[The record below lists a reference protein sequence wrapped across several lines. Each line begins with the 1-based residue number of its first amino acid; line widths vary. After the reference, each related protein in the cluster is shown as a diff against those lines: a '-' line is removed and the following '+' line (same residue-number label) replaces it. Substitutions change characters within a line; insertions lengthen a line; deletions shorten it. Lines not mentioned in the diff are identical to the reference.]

1 MQKVFNAD
9 ILMENP
15 DNFVRA
21 EHITNIIPNN
31 PYYVTHSIYFAES
44 LTVFEDAARKNR
56 LVLNVDYEYASLDSV
71 ASELSNKDCYRAI
84 IFLKHISQAY
94 IDYHSYGDLVSAE
107 LLNRISENTERVKEQ
122 TKILSE
128 KVADLTNELFAHQKD
143 TAPHSAQES
152 VFPNVIPLRSTS
164 GTLKAADATDEQELT
179 TLGQINKTIK
189 ETKNDLQTEIQKAK
203 EEALDT
209 IDKNIKALIDNAPE
223 NLNTLKK
230 LATLAIQ
237 NKLNIAAHQIILES
251 RMPLNPVCAYDMA
264 DVHTQKQNIYT
275 LPAPIMVKDKPTIIG
290 GINIYTANSE
300 GAYYHIHTDMSFTGN
315 AKPAV
320 IVYRDDWKTMPLWEY
335 CNGTQDFSVFIEKQ
349 NFNFLIGVWMQGAAG
364 YQVQPDDSVS
374 VSKFMVTKL
383 TDRVLIDSSG
393 NGNHATVSGGVTM
406 MNDNAVGAVLSFDKG
421 FMKRE
426 PLHHTL
432 TQWSH
437 SRWVKITGDMN
448 GRYLYY
454 YGHKDFA
461 TVYSNTV
468 YFSSITQEGNELGK
482 HIDITLFKDKWV
494 HLVVENGITNGTFTK
509 KVYLNGKLIET
520 IEGQT
525 SALSTSNS
533 VGDVDMGSA
542 TENGIQGSFASLL
555 FFDRFLTE
563 SEILWLSRNQYYP
576 VKRYSLAEYKADEN
590 RKILEQL
597 KKEAFC
603 FRGDIAE
610 SDLDKTVTPGSYK
623 VNKPDFSTTLLVF
636 ESRGSIGVVQFYK
649 EDYNESTPWKYR
661 HALDGDTSRWT
672 AWQTFVPTSAF
683 SLSASTLSIKM

>member
-94 IDYHSYGDLVSAE
+94 IDYHSYGDLVSAD

-122 TKILSE
+122 TKVLSE

-152 VFPNVIPLRSTS
+152 VYPKVIPLRSKS
-164 GTLKAADATDEQELT
+164 GTLKAADATDEQDLT
-179 TLGQINKTIK
+179 TLGQMNKTIK

-203 EEALDT
+203 EEALET

-264 DVHTQKQNIYT
+264 DVQNEGNNIYT
-275 LPAPIMVKDKPTIIG
+275 LKSPVFENKTSKIYAISVGFKKNTSYHISITSHWTGTASPFIYVYRSDWKNLPLNA
-290 GINIYTANSE
+290 GINGKQSFYFTIPKDGTFYLGIWMNGSE
-300 GAYYHIHTDMSFTGN
+300 SY
-315 AKPAV
+315 KVQP
-320 IVYRDDWKTMPLWEY
+320 
-335 CNGTQDFSVFIEKQ
+335 QDSVTIEK
-349 NFNFLIGVWMQGAAG
+349 LHITEIKTI
-364 YQVQPDDSVS
+364 D
-374 VSKFMVTKL
+374 
-383 TDRVLIDSSG
+383 LIDSSG
-393 NGNHATVSGGVTM
+393 NGNHATVSGGVIQKGDDM
-406 MNDNAVGAVLSFDKG
+406 VGISLECTKG
-421 FMKRE
+421 FIKRK
-426 PLHHTL
+426 PLDCIGL
-432 TQWSH
+432 GKSWSH
-437 SRWVKITGDMN
+437 SRWVKVDEHKAGEWE
-448 GRYLYY
+448 YLFS
-454 YGHKDFA
+454 YGYFDWCSLKDGVIA
-461 TVYSNTV
+461 TQSKKNVSC
-468 YFSSITQEGNELGK
+468 ELNIDVQSLIGTWT
-482 HIDITLFKDKWV
+482 HI
-494 HLVVENGITNGTFTK
+494 VVQTK
-509 KVYLNGKLIET
+509 LTATSCTKELYLKGKLVARKEVNGDFSDIENQDHT
-520 IEGQT
+520 
-525 SALSTSNS
+525 
-533 VGDVDMGSA
+533 DMAYG
-542 TENGIQGSFASLL
+542 TGYVKGSFASLL

-563 SEILWLSRNQYYP
+563 SEILWLSRNPYYP
-576 VKRYSLAEYKADEN
+576 VKHYSLAEYKADEN

-610 SDLDKTVTPGSYK
+610 SDLDKTVIPGSYK
-623 VNKPDFSTTLLVF
+623 VNKQDFSTTLLVF

-683 SLSASTLSIKM
+683 SLSDSTLSIKM